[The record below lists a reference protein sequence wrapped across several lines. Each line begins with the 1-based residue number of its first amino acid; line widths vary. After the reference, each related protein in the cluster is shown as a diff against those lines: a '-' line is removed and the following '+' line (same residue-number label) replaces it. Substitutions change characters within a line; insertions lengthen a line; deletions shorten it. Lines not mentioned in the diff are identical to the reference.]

1 LQQNQFYG
9 KINCEKNN
17 YQPAGLAQREGD
29 KVFKKA
35 FPKVRGAFPEGREK
49 WHKNYNILGN
59 IIID

>member
-1 LQQNQFYG
+1 VK
-9 KINCEKNN
+9 KITTDL
-17 YQPAGLAQREGD
+17 PGLAQWEGD